1 MSEKYECF
9 YCSKVEKIK
18 FAEGDY
24 PYDIG
29 HDEVR
34 DHVMVYEGD
43 PLCGCDK
50 CSSFAPVKKGK
61 AELMQ
66 KIMDR
71 IHEEIEAGLRDADGV
86 PYSRDELETI
96 RRQGYV

>member
-1 MSEKYECF
+1 MNKEYECF
-9 YCSKVEKIK
+9 YCGTVEKIK

-24 PYDIG
+24 HYQFG
-29 HDEVR
+29 NDEEC
-34 DHVMVYEGD
+34 DFVMVYEGD

-61 AELMQ
+61 AETMQ
-66 KIMDR
+66 RIMER

-86 PYSRDELETI
+86 PY
-96 RRQGYV
+96 